1 MRAHENDAFVGASGL
16 KELWIYNRHEAT
28 VMPPVSFEGVHKDF
42 VVHVPDGSSYG
53 EGYFWGERKLN
64 GVNLIF
70 IQDIIME

>member
-1 MRAHENDAFVGASGL
+1 MMTIENDAFIGASAL

-64 GVNLIF
+64 GVNLVF